1 MKLVYLNDFN
11 LDYLD
16 AREHFECAA
25 EWARSQCPS
34 FISYSVTDVS
44 DTSLIYDQ
52 VAEYIFKDVKHAIWF
67 ELKWR

>member
-1 MKLVYLNDFN
+1 MKLVYLNDSN

-25 EWARSQCPS
+25 LWARNQCPS
-34 FISYSVTDVS
+34 FISYSITDVS
-44 DTSLIYDQ
+44 DTSYVYDQ
-52 VAEYIFKDVKHAIWF
+52 VAEYIFKDVKDAIWF

>member
-1 MKLVYLNDFN
+1 MKLVYLNDQN
-11 LDYLD
+11 LEYLD
-16 AREHFECAA
+16 AIEYFERAA

-44 DTSLIYDQ
+44 DTSYIYDQ